1 METKFEFYN
10 NFCFFVKKRKDGGL
24 KYFVPGRDENSGSD
38 GWSARNVFESNV
50 HLNVSLCP
58 HTHTPLPT
66 FPASCKTP
74 FVLVDS
80 GQTLRSLE
88 IIRPTV
94 VPWPFANVYTLGL
107 RGRAEEFR
115 SRIAHGSF
123 EMLRNTPSPSAKLA
137 PRLSFR

>member
-1 METKFEFYN
+1 MD
-10 NFCFFVKKRKDGGL
+10 RMD
-24 KYFVPGRDENSGSD
+24 D
-38 GWSARNVFESNV
+38 RNVFESNV

-58 HTHTPLPT
+58 HTPLPT

-94 VPWPFANVYTLGL
+94 VP
-107 RGRAEEFR
+107 
-115 SRIAHGSF
+115 
-123 EMLRNTPSPSAKLA
+123 
-137 PRLSFR
+137 